1 QAECASVVRAGYVQ
15 AEAGFNVNRFDTGNE
30 WIFPTL
36 LAKYGIANKLEL
48 RYISVLKSTGGA
60 VTYQPDAA
68 GVKVFLF
75 DEKGSRPRA
84 TVIAQ
89 YHFDDTKRDNS
100 EYNRKQ
106 HSVGELMF
114 TFQNNFSERSGIGYN
129 FGPEFHSDGSTE
141 WVYRVTPGWNISEHD
156 FLYVE
161 AFGRFAR
168 ARSELWAD
176 GGVAR
181 YLTDDLKVDVSAGV
195 NLQGLSETY
204 VALGISWRFR
214 VSGSTARP

>member
-1 QAECASVVRAGYVQ
+1 MRVLIPAILIASVIPFRAAAQATGRMDTDRPDQAECASVVRAGYVQ
-15 AEAGFNVNRFDTGNE
+15 AEAGFNANRFDTGNE

-114 TFQNNFSERSGIGYN
+114 TFQNNFSERSGI
-129 FGPEFHSDGSTE
+129 
-141 WVYRVTPGWNISEHD
+141 
-156 FLYVE
+156 
-161 AFGRFAR
+161 
-168 ARSELWAD
+168 
-176 GGVAR
+176 
-181 YLTDDLKVDVSAGV
+181 
-195 NLQGLSETY
+195 
-204 VALGISWRFR
+204 
-214 VSGSTARP
+214 